1 MSWRTAA
8 LSDLGQIIGGGTPS
22 TKEPLNFG
30 DDYPWI
36 TPKDLS
42 RQGQRY
48 IDHGERGISIVG
60 LTRSSAKLL
69 PAGSVILSSRAPI
82 GLTAIA
88 TVPVSTNQ
96 GCRSF
101 VPGEDAD
108 SLFMY
113 YLLGSMTDQME
124 RLANGS
130 TFKEISGSTL
140 AAIEVSVPHLE
151 EQRAIAATL
160 GALDDK
166 SESNQRKLRLVDD
179 LFQAKWRKV
188 SSRTTTSRRLGDLVS
203 TQYGLTASASVE
215 TEGPRFLRVTDIN
228 KANWVSWSSV
238 PSANITET
246 DWRKYRLT
254 KGDLLVARM
263 ADPGKS
269 AIYDEESVDAVF
281 ASYLVRLKAG
291 SYAESLYLYGFLKS
305 ELYADYAAGA
315 TTGSVQ
321 KNMNAKVIVDVDVPW
336 PNVSEI
342 DSFAN
347 STAPLRAAINQLVRE
362 CDDLRTL
369 RDALLPE
376 LLAGRLRVPESH
388 ENSHEVSA

>member
-1 MSWRTAA
+1 MTIWPTASLGDAAVITAGQSPRGDQILDTPATYPFHQGVRDFGRWRPTTRTYCDSPPRLAKA
-8 LSDLGQIIGGGTPS
+8 
-22 TKEPLNFG
+22 G
-30 DDYPWI
+30 DV
-36 TPKDLS
+36 L
-42 RQGQRY
+42 
-48 IDHGERGISIVG
+48 ISV
-60 LTRSSAKLL
+60 
-69 PAGSVILSSRAPI
+69 RAPI
-82 GLTAIA
+82 GRVNVA
-88 TVPVSTNQ
+88 TTTIGIGRGLMALRGGARLETNFLAYFLESLRPRWNEFESS
-96 GCRSF
+96 GSVFANLGRS
-101 VPGEDAD
+101 D
-108 SLFMY
+108 
-113 YLLGSMTDQME
+113 
-124 RLANGS
+124 LAN
-130 TFKEISGSTL
+130 IQIPL
-140 AAIEVSVPHLE
+140 PAIE

-166 SESNQRKLRLVDD
+166 IESNQRKLRLLDD
-179 LFQAKWRKV
+179 LFQATWCKV
-188 SSRTTTSRRLGDLVS
+188 SSRTTTSRRLGDIVS

-215 TEGPRFLRVTDIN
+215 TEGARFLRVTDIN

-238 PSANITET
+238 PSASITET
-246 DWRKYRLT
+246 DWRKYRLS

-281 ASYLVRLKAG
+281 ASYLVRLRAG

-305 ELYADYAAGA
+305 ELYEDYAAGA

-342 DSFAN
+342 DSFAD

-388 ENSHEVSA
+388 EDSHEVSA